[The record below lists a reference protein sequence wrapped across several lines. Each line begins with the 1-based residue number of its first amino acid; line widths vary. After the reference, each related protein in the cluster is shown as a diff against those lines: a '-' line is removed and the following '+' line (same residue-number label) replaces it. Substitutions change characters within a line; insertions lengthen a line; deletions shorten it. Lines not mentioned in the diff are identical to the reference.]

1 MVAMQEQLSAYVRTF
16 PREILEATD
25 AIYLYGSMARGDV
38 SVDSDCDLLIA
49 IRDCDDKSFERL
61 TKATEGW
68 HTELNCEFALYQISA
83 LKAMQKKGSL
93 FLWHI
98 KTEGIELFSNG
109 EELKGILA
117 QLPAYNGGAEA
128 ISEYAEIM
136 KDIDIDNTDEIE
148 VINYNLSVMST
159 LIRNICIICS
169 YELGTPRFGR
179 ISPVEVCADHFG
191 EQFPIDMQQYK
202 MLYRYRVAVN
212 RNKSMPHQAD
222 IAQYYND
229 WKRKTKK
236 LLSLAL
242 SIVE

>member
-1 MVAMQEQLSAYVRTF
+1 MQEQLSAYVHTL
-16 PREILEATD
+16 PSELLEATD

-49 IRDCDDKSFERL
+49 IRDCDDRSFERL
-61 TKATEGW
+61 IKATEGW

-98 KTEGIELFSNG
+98 KSEGIELYSSG
-109 EELKGILA
+109 QELKSILDH
-117 QLPAYNGGAEA
+117 LPAYDGGAEA

-136 KDIDIDNTDEIE
+136 NDIDIDNTDETE

-169 YELGTPRFGR
+169 YEIGIPQFGR
-179 ISPVEVCADHFG
+179 ISPVDVCSAHFG
-191 EQFPIDMQQYK
+191 DQFPIDIKQYE
-202 MLYRYRVAVN
+202 MLYQYRVAIN
-212 RNKSMPHQAD
+212 RNKSVPSQID
-222 IAQYYND
+222 IVKYYND
-229 WKRKTKK
+229 WKRKTKE